1 MRKRAGFTL
10 IEIIA
15 TLVLVGF
22 LGALAGMGLL
32 QGVEGY
38 MLARDNAHL
47 AQKAQVAGLR
57 LARELME
64 LSDVSSAAATS
75 IRYTN
80 PTGQHGIALVGASLK
95 MNDGALPGPA
105 TGHILIENVTAFTL
119 TYFKGGSA
127 WQSGTD
133 DIRDL
138 TAIQISLSVAHP
150 DGTIADQVFVTS
162 INPRN
167 TGVKAGPHGSTG
179 S

>member
-1 MRKRAGFTL
+1 MKDRPGFTL
-10 IEIIA
+10 IEIIV
-15 TLVLVGF
+15 TLILVG
-22 LGALAGMGLL
+22 LLSALAGTSLV

-38 MLARDNAHL
+38 LLARANAHL

-64 LSDVSSAAATS
+64 LSDVSSAAGTS
-75 IRYTN
+75 IQYTN
-80 PTGQHGIALVGASLK
+80 PTGQHGIALVDSTLK
-95 MNDGALPGPA
+95 MNDGALPGVS
-105 TGHILIENVTAFTL
+105 TGHILIENVSAFTL

-127 WQSGTD
+127 WQAGTD

-138 TAIQISLSVAHP
+138 TSIQISLSVAHP
-150 DGTIADQVFVTS
+150 DGTIGDQVFVTS

-167 TGVKAGPHGSTG
+167 TGVKAGPHGAAG